1 LNDTEETKVAGP
13 SGPRI
18 STGPA
23 GRSLFSL
30 TGPTV
35 NILATGQ
42 RLRRPL
48 VKDRQRYSQ
57 QTCVLGAATS
67 CPLGARNLTLVYVQM
82 KKYFLIS

>member
-1 LNDTEETKVAGP
+1 MGDVSLVCYQSILNDTEETKVAGP

-42 RLRRPL
+42 RA
-48 VKDRQRYSQ
+48 S
-57 QTCVLGAATS
+57 G
-67 CPLGARNLTLVYVQM
+67 YVDP
-82 KKYFLIS
+82 

>member
-13 SGPRI
+13 SGLRI

-42 RLRRPL
+42 RA
-48 VKDRQRYSQ
+48 S
-57 QTCVLGAATS
+57 G
-67 CPLGARNLTLVYVQM
+67 YVDP
-82 KKYFLIS
+82 